1 MMGIIFLLAA
11 TSPIEALCYPPAKAA
26 NIASLKSL
34 IERDLLSQYSQID
47 RVGGTATLKNE
58 TLDENINNHQ
68 VVVIDASYTID
79 YSYKKETNEMCGSIV
94 FTSEDE

>member
-47 RVGGTATLKNE
+47 RVGGTATLG
-58 TLDENINNHQ
+58 
-68 VVVIDASYTID
+68 
-79 YSYKKETNEMCGSIV
+79 C
-94 FTSEDE
+94 